1 MAACGV
7 TFCRMKTH
15 SILLTVL
22 CVLAIVGCSTRRRG
36 DFGGACNP
44 DGTCNAPTL
53 ACGVRIEDEC
63 GLALHPRD
71 PRCNYESEC
80 FCVTC
85 AERCGEVGVDRCEYS
100 DTSVWGSKPSVC
112 KCK

>member
-1 MAACGV
+1 MTTRSPLYLG
-7 TFCRMKTH
+7 
-15 SILLTVL
+15 IL
-22 CVLAIVGCSTRRRG
+22 CALAMVGCATHRRG
-36 DFGGACNP
+36 DLGGDCNP

-53 ACGVRIEDEC
+53 ACGVSIDGEC
-63 GLALHPRD
+63 GLAPRPRD
-71 PRCNYESEC
+71 PRCGYESEC

-100 DTSVWGSKPSVC
+100 DTSVWGAKPAVC